1 MSTDDLTHQGLP
13 EHVAKIWSSA
23 ETLKA
28 VVPLARKVSALAPL
42 IASDGL
48 PHCMLMTSLI
58 TGECA
63 CPSDCL

>member
-1 MSTDDLTHQGLP
+1 
-13 EHVAKIWSSA
+13 VAKIWSSA